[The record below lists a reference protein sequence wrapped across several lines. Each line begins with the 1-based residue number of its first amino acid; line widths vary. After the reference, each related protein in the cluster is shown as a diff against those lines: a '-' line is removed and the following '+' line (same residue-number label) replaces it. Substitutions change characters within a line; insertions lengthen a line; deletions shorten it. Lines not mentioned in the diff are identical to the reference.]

1 MVKKYIN
8 LTASNRSPKHF
19 MDFTFKK
26 IERLCSKKA
35 IDDLFANGKSKTQ
48 FPFKLMYKTAEFES
62 PFPVRAM
69 FVVPKKKHKRAN
81 KRNDIKR
88 RMREVYRLNKHLLYE
103 SLKTQKID
111 LMFICLS
118 NEELEYAVIEKSML
132 QLMETFGKHNFTET
146 IKE

>member
-1 MVKKYIN
+1 
-8 LTASNRSPKHF
+8 
-19 MDFTFKK
+19 MDFTFSK

-48 FPFKLMYKTAEFES
+48 FPFKLIYKQSAFES

-88 RMREVYRLNKHLLYE
+88 RMREVYRLNKHGLYNA
-103 SLKTQKID
+103 LKTQKVD
-111 LMFICLS
+111 LMFVCLT
-118 NEELEYAVIEKSML
+118 NEELEYTVIEKSML
-132 QLMETFGKHNFTET
+132 QLMETIGKIEFN
-146 IKE
+146 

>member
-1 MVKKYIN
+1 MN
-8 LTASNRSPKHF
+8 
-19 MDFTFKK
+19 FTFTK

-48 FPFKLMYKTAEFES
+48 FPFKIIYKISEFES
-62 PFPVRAM
+62 LFPARVM

-81 KRNDIKR
+81 KRNIIKR
-88 RMREVYRLNKHLLYE
+88 RMREVYRLNKNTFYE

-118 NEELEYAVIEKSML
+118 NEELEYSVIEKNML
-132 QLMETFGKHNFTET
+132 QLMETLGKMEF
-146 IKE
+146 

>member
-1 MVKKYIN
+1 
-8 LTASNRSPKHF
+8 
-19 MDFTFKK
+19 MDFTLKK

-48 FPFKLMYKTAEFES
+48 FPFKLIYKTSEFES
-62 PFPVRAM
+62 PYPARAM

-88 RMREVYRLNKHLLYE
+88 RMREVYRLNKHILYQ
-103 SLKTQKID
+103 SLQNQKID

-118 NEELEYAVIEKSML
+118 NEELEYTVIEKSML
-132 QLMETFGKHNFTET
+132 QLMETLGKQNFIET
-146 IKE
+146 IKK

>member
-1 MVKKYIN
+1 MN
-8 LTASNRSPKHF
+8 
-19 MDFTFKK
+19 FTFTK

-35 IDDLFANGKSKTQ
+35 IDELFANGKSKTQ
-48 FPFKLMYKTAEFES
+48 FPFKLIYKVSEFES
-62 PFPVRAM
+62 PYPVRAM

-88 RMREVYRLNKHLLYE
+88 RMREVYRLNKHTLYE

-118 NEELEYAVIEKSML
+118 NEELEYTVIEKSIL
-132 QLMETFGKHNFTET
+132 QLMETLVKVNFSET
-146 IKE
+146 KKE